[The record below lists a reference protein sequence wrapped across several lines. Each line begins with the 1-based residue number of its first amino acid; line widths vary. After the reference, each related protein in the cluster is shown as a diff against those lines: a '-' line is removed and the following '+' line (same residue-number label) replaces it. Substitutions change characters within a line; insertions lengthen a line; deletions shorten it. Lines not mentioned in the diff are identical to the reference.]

1 MQTQIV
7 YEDEAVLVIRKP
19 AGLATESA
27 GIGQKDVV
35 SELKNYVAKK
45 NPGKMPY
52 LGIVHRLDQPV
63 EGLLVFAKTKKA
75 AEDLTTQLG
84 KGTLKKEYLAVVC
97 GKVPENTGRLVDY
110 LIKVNGMAVVKDAAD
125 AQIKDAA
132 DAQIK
137 DAADAQIKDAADAQV
152 KDAADVQVKDA
163 ADARVKQAAYPQA
176 KKAVLTYTKKAETEK
191 FTLLAV
197 QIETGRFHQIRAQ
210 LSHAGFPILGD
221 EKYGSEESKELSR
234 EKKIRFTALC
244 AASLSFRHPV
254 TGKTMAFT
262 QTPQNPAFA
271 DFVIE

>member
-52 LGIVHRLDQPV
+52 LGVVHRLDQPV

-75 AEDLTTQLG
+75 AENLTAQLG

-110 LIKVNGMAVVKDAAD
+110 LAKEKGMAVVKDAAD
-125 AQIKDAA
+125 AQSEKDADAQSEKDADVQSEKAA
-132 DAQIK
+132 DA
-137 DAADAQIKDAADAQV
+137 
-152 KDAADVQVKDA
+152 
-163 ADARVKQAAYPQA
+163 QA
-176 KKAVLTYTKKAETEK
+176 KKAVLTYMKKAETEEL
-191 FTLLAV
+191 TLLAV

-234 EKKIRFTALC
+234 EKKIRFTAFC

-262 QTPQNPAFA
+262 QAPQNPAFA

>member
-75 AEDLTTQLG
+75 AENLTAQLG

-110 LIKVNGMAVVKDAAD
+110 LAKEKGMAVVKNAAD
-125 AQIKDAA
+125 AKTEKDV
-132 DAQIK
+132 DAQTEK
-137 DAADAQIKDAADAQV
+137 AAG
-152 KDAADVQVKDA
+152 
-163 ADARVKQAAYPQA
+163 PQA

>member
-75 AEDLTTQLG
+75 AENLTAQLG

-110 LIKVNGMAVVKDAAD
+110 LAKEKGMAVVKNAAD
-125 AQIKDAA
+125 AKTEKDVDAQAGKAA
-132 DAQIK
+132 D
-137 DAADAQIKDAADAQV
+137 
-152 KDAADVQVKDA
+152 
-163 ADARVKQAAYPQA
+163 PQA

-244 AASLSFRHPV
+244 AASLSFWHPV
-254 TGKTMAFT
+254 TGKFMAFT
-262 QTPQNPAFA
+262 QAPQNPAFA

>member
-27 GIGQKDVV
+27 GIDRKDVV

-75 AEDLTTQLG
+75 AENLTAQLG

-110 LIKVNGMAVVKDAAD
+110 LAKEKGMAVVKNAAD
-125 AQIKDAA
+125 AQTEKAA
-132 DAQIK
+132 D
-137 DAADAQIKDAADAQV
+137 
-152 KDAADVQVKDA
+152 
-163 ADARVKQAAYPQA
+163 PQA

>member
-27 GIGQKDVV
+27 GIGRKDVV

-75 AEDLTTQLG
+75 AENLTAQLG

-110 LIKVNGMAVVKDAAD
+110 LAKEKGMAVVKNATDAKTEKDVDAQAGKAAD
-125 AQIKDAA
+125 
-132 DAQIK
+132 
-137 DAADAQIKDAADAQV
+137 
-152 KDAADVQVKDA
+152 
-163 ADARVKQAAYPQA
+163 PQA

-244 AASLSFRHPV
+244 AAYLSFRHPV
-254 TGKTMAFT
+254 TGKFMAFT
-262 QTPQNPAFA
+262 QAPQNPAFA

>member
-125 AQIKDAA
+125 AQ
-132 DAQIK
+132 
-137 DAADAQIKDAADAQV
+137 V

-210 LSHAGFPILGD
+210 LSHAGLPILGD

>member
-52 LGIVHRLDQPV
+52 LGVVHRLDQPV

-75 AEDLTTQLG
+75 AENLTAQLG

-110 LIKVNGMAVVKDAAD
+110 LAKEKGMAVVRDTAD
-125 AQIKDAA
+125 A
-132 DAQIK
+132 
-137 DAADAQIKDAADAQV
+137 
-152 KDAADVQVKDA
+152 
-163 ADARVKQAAYPQA
+163 QA
-176 KKAVLTYTKKAETEK
+176 KKAVLSYTKKAETEEL
-191 FTLLAV
+191 TLLAV

-262 QTPQNPAFA
+262 QAPQNPAFA
-271 DFVIE
+271 EFVTE

>member
-75 AEDLTTQLG
+75 AENLTAQLG

-110 LIKVNGMAVVKDAAD
+110 LAKEKGMAVVKNAAD
-125 AQIKDAA
+125 AKTEKDV
-132 DAQIK
+132 DAQV
-137 DAADAQIKDAADAQV
+137 KDAADAQV
-152 KDAADVQVKDA
+152 KQAAD
-163 ADARVKQAAYPQA
+163 PQA
-176 KKAVLTYTKKAETEK
+176 KKAVLTYTKKAETGRL
-191 FTLLAV
+191 TLLAV

-271 DFVIE
+271 DFAIE

>member
-52 LGIVHRLDQPV
+52 LGVVHRLDQPV

-75 AEDLTTQLG
+75 AENLTVQLG

-110 LIKVNGMAVVKDAAD
+110 LAKEKGMAVVKDAAD
-125 AQIKDAA
+125 T
-132 DAQIK
+132 
-137 DAADAQIKDAADAQV
+137 
-152 KDAADVQVKDA
+152 
-163 ADARVKQAAYPQA
+163 QA
-176 KKAVLTYTKKAETEK
+176 KKAVLSYTKKAETKEL
-191 FTLLAV
+191 TLLAV

-210 LSHAGFPILGD
+210 LSHTGFPILGD

-262 QTPQNPAFA
+262 QAPQNPAFA
-271 DFVIE
+271 EFVIE

>member
-75 AEDLTTQLG
+75 AENLTAQLG
-84 KGTLKKEYLAVVC
+84 KGMLKKEYLAVVC

-110 LIKVNGMAVVKDAAD
+110 LAKEKGMAVVKNAVDA
-125 AQIKDAA
+125 
-132 DAQIK
+132 
-137 DAADAQIKDAADAQV
+137 
-152 KDAADVQVKDA
+152 
-163 ADARVKQAAYPQA
+163 QA

-254 TGKTMAFT
+254 TGKFMAFT
-262 QTPQNPAFA
+262 QAPQNPAFA

>member
-52 LGIVHRLDQPV
+52 LGVVHRLDQPV

-75 AEDLTTQLG
+75 AENLTAQLG

-110 LIKVNGMAVVKDAAD
+110 LAKEKGMAVVKDAAD
-125 AQIKDAA
+125 T
-132 DAQIK
+132 
-137 DAADAQIKDAADAQV
+137 
-152 KDAADVQVKDA
+152 
-163 ADARVKQAAYPQA
+163 QA
-176 KKAVLTYTKKAETEK
+176 KKAVLTYTKKAETEEL
-191 FTLLAV
+191 TLLAV

-244 AASLSFRHPV
+244 AASLSFQHPV

-262 QTPQNPAFA
+262 QAPQNPAFA
-271 DFVIE
+271 EFVIE

>member
-75 AEDLTTQLG
+75 AENLTAQLG
-84 KGTLKKEYLAVVC
+84 KGMLKKEYLAVVC

-110 LIKVNGMAVVKDAAD
+110 LAKEKGMAVVKNAAD
-125 AQIKDAA
+125 AKTEKDVDAQAEKAA
-132 DAQIK
+132 D
-137 DAADAQIKDAADAQV
+137 
-152 KDAADVQVKDA
+152 
-163 ADARVKQAAYPQA
+163 PQA

-254 TGKTMAFT
+254 TGKFMAFT

>member
-19 AGLATESA
+19 ASLATESA

-75 AEDLTTQLG
+75 AENLTAQLG

-110 LIKVNGMAVVKDAAD
+110 LAKEKGMAVVKNAAD
-125 AQIKDAA
+125 AKTEKDVDAQTEKDVDAQAGKAA
-132 DAQIK
+132 D
-137 DAADAQIKDAADAQV
+137 
-152 KDAADVQVKDA
+152 
-163 ADARVKQAAYPQA
+163 PQA
-176 KKAVLTYTKKAETEK
+176 KKAVLTYTKKAEIEK

>member
-75 AEDLTTQLG
+75 AENLTAQLG

-110 LIKVNGMAVVKDAAD
+110 LAKEKGMAVVKNAAD
-125 AQIKDAA
+125 AKTEKDVDAQAEKAA
-132 DAQIK
+132 D
-137 DAADAQIKDAADAQV
+137 
-152 KDAADVQVKDA
+152 
-163 ADARVKQAAYPQA
+163 PQA

-210 LSHAGFPILGD
+210 LSNAGFPILGD

-254 TGKTMAFT
+254 TGKFMAFT
-262 QTPQNPAFA
+262 QAPQNPAFA

>member
-75 AEDLTTQLG
+75 AENLTAQLG
-84 KGTLKKEYLAVVC
+84 KGMLKKEYLAVVC

-110 LIKVNGMAVVKDAAD
+110 LAKEKGMAVVKNAAD
-125 AQIKDAA
+125 AKTEKDVDAQAGKAA
-132 DAQIK
+132 D
-137 DAADAQIKDAADAQV
+137 
-152 KDAADVQVKDA
+152 
-163 ADARVKQAAYPQA
+163 PQA
-176 KKAVLTYTKKAETEK
+176 KKAVLTYTKKAETGRL
-191 FTLLAV
+191 TLLAV

>member
-52 LGIVHRLDQPV
+52 LGVVHRLDQPV

-75 AEDLTTQLG
+75 AENLTVQLG

-110 LIKVNGMAVVKDAAD
+110 LAKEKGMAVVRDTAD
-125 AQIKDAA
+125 A
-132 DAQIK
+132 
-137 DAADAQIKDAADAQV
+137 
-152 KDAADVQVKDA
+152 
-163 ADARVKQAAYPQA
+163 QA
-176 KKAVLTYTKKAETEK
+176 KKAVLSYTKKAETKEL
-191 FTLLAV
+191 TLLAV

-254 TGKTMAFT
+254 TGKIMAFT
-262 QTPQNPAFA
+262 QAPQNPAFA
-271 DFVIE
+271 EFVIE

>member
-52 LGIVHRLDQPV
+52 LGVVHRLDQPV
-63 EGLLVFAKTKKA
+63 EGLLVFAKTKKV
-75 AEDLTTQLG
+75 AENLTAQLG

-110 LIKVNGMAVVKDAAD
+110 LAKEKGMAVVRDTAD
-125 AQIKDAA
+125 AQAEKD
-132 DAQIK
+132 
-137 DAADAQIKDAADAQV
+137 
-152 KDAADVQVKDA
+152 ADVQAEKA
-163 ADARVKQAAYPQA
+163 ADPQA
-176 KKAVLTYTKKAETEK
+176 KKAVLTYMKKAETGSL
-191 FTLLAV
+191 TLLAV

-262 QTPQNPAFA
+262 QAPQNPAFA
-271 DFVIE
+271 EFVIE

>member
-75 AEDLTTQLG
+75 AENLTAQLG

-110 LIKVNGMAVVKDAAD
+110 LAKEKGMAVVKNAAD
-125 AQIKDAA
+125 AKTEKDVDAQTEKDVDAQAGKAA
-132 DAQIK
+132 D
-137 DAADAQIKDAADAQV
+137 
-152 KDAADVQVKDA
+152 
-163 ADARVKQAAYPQA
+163 PQA

-254 TGKTMAFT
+254 TGKFMAFT
-262 QTPQNPAFA
+262 QAPQNPAFA

>member
-52 LGIVHRLDQPV
+52 LGVVHRLDQPV

-75 AEDLTTQLG
+75 AENLTAQLG

-110 LIKVNGMAVVKDAAD
+110 LAKEKGMAVVKNAAD
-125 AQIKDAA
+125 AKTEKDVDAQAEKAA
-132 DAQIK
+132 D
-137 DAADAQIKDAADAQV
+137 
-152 KDAADVQVKDA
+152 
-163 ADARVKQAAYPQA
+163 PQA

-254 TGKTMAFT
+254 TGKFMAFT
-262 QTPQNPAFA
+262 QAPQNPAFA

>member
-27 GIGQKDVV
+27 GIGRKDVV

-75 AEDLTTQLG
+75 AEILTVQLG
-84 KGTLKKEYLAVVC
+84 KGMLKKEYLAVVC

-110 LIKVNGMAVVKDAAD
+110 LAKEKGMAVVKNAAD
-125 AQIKDAA
+125 AKTEKDVDAQAEKAA
-132 DAQIK
+132 D
-137 DAADAQIKDAADAQV
+137 
-152 KDAADVQVKDA
+152 
-163 ADARVKQAAYPQA
+163 PQA
-176 KKAVLTYTKKAETEK
+176 KKAVLTYTKKAETGRL
-191 FTLLAV
+191 TLLAV

-244 AASLSFRHPV
+244 AASLSFWHPV

-262 QTPQNPAFA
+262 QAPQNPAFA

>member
-27 GIGQKDVV
+27 SIGQKDVV

-75 AEDLTTQLG
+75 AEDLTMQLG
-84 KGTLKKEYLAVVC
+84 KGMLKKEYLAVVC

-110 LIKVNGMAVVKDAAD
+110 LAKEKGMAVVKNAAD
-125 AQIKDAA
+125 AKTEKDV
-132 DAQIK
+132 DAQTEK
-137 DAADAQIKDAADAQV
+137 AAG
-152 KDAADVQVKDA
+152 
-163 ADARVKQAAYPQA
+163 PQA

-254 TGKTMAFT
+254 TGKFMAFT
-262 QTPQNPAFA
+262 QAPQNPAFA

>member
-75 AEDLTTQLG
+75 AEDLTAQLG

-110 LIKVNGMAVVKDAAD
+110 LAKEKGMAVVKN
-125 AQIKDAA
+125 
-132 DAQIK
+132 
-137 DAADAQIKDAADAQV
+137 AADAQIKDAADAQV
-152 KDAADVQVKDA
+152 KDAVDVQVKQA
-163 ADARVKQAAYPQA
+163 ADPQA

-254 TGKTMAFT
+254 TGKFMAFT
-262 QTPQNPAFA
+262 QAPQNPAFA

>member
-1 MQTQIV
+1 MQTHIV

-75 AEDLTTQLG
+75 AENLTAQLG

-110 LIKVNGMAVVKDAAD
+110 LAKEKGMAVVKNAAD
-125 AQIKDAA
+125 AKTEKDVDAQAEKAA
-132 DAQIK
+132 D
-137 DAADAQIKDAADAQV
+137 
-152 KDAADVQVKDA
+152 
-163 ADARVKQAAYPQA
+163 PQA

-262 QTPQNPAFA
+262 QAPQNPAFA

>member
-52 LGIVHRLDQPV
+52 LGVVHRLDQPV

-75 AEDLTTQLG
+75 AENLTAQLG

-110 LIKVNGMAVVKDAAD
+110 LAKEKGMAVVKDAAD
-125 AQIKDAA
+125 TQAKKDA
-132 DAQIK
+132 DAQAEK
-137 DAADAQIKDAADAQV
+137 D
-152 KDAADVQVKDA
+152 ADVQAEKA
-163 ADARVKQAAYPQA
+163 ADPQA
-176 KKAVLTYTKKAETEK
+176 KKAVLSYTKKAETKEL
-191 FTLLAV
+191 TLLAV

-271 DFVIE
+271 EFVIE

>member
-52 LGIVHRLDQPV
+52 LGVVHRLDQPV

-75 AEDLTTQLG
+75 AENLTVQLG

-110 LIKVNGMAVVKDAAD
+110 LAKEKGMAVVKDAAD
-125 AQIKDAA
+125 AQAEKD
-132 DAQIK
+132 
-137 DAADAQIKDAADAQV
+137 
-152 KDAADVQVKDA
+152 ADVQAEKA
-163 ADARVKQAAYPQA
+163 ADPQA

-221 EKYGSEESKELSR
+221 EKYGSEESKELSG

-254 TGKTMAFT
+254 TGKIMAFT
-262 QTPQNPAFA
+262 QAPQNPAFA
-271 DFVIE
+271 EFVIE

>member
-27 GIGQKDVV
+27 GIGRKDVV

-97 GKVPENTGRLVDY
+97 GKVPANTGRLVDY

-132 DAQIK
+132 DAQVK
-137 DAADAQIKDAADAQV
+137 NAADAKTEKDVDAQTE
-152 KDAADVQVKDA
+152 KAAG
-163 ADARVKQAAYPQA
+163 PQA

>member
-27 GIGQKDVV
+27 GIDQKDVV

-75 AEDLTTQLG
+75 AENLTAQLG

-110 LIKVNGMAVVKDAAD
+110 LAKEKGMAVVKNAAD
-125 AQIKDAA
+125 AKTEKDV
-132 DAQIK
+132 DAQAGK
-137 DAADAQIKDAADAQV
+137 AAG
-152 KDAADVQVKDA
+152 
-163 ADARVKQAAYPQA
+163 PQA

-254 TGKTMAFT
+254 TSKFMAFT
-262 QTPQNPAFA
+262 QAPQNPAFA

>member
-110 LIKVNGMAVVKDAAD
+110 LAKEKGMAVVKN
-125 AQIKDAA
+125 AA

-152 KDAADVQVKDA
+152 KDAADAQIKDAANVQVKDA
-163 ADARVKQAAYPQA
+163 ADAQAEKAADPQA

-262 QTPQNPAFA
+262 QAPQNPAFA

>member
-19 AGLATESA
+19 ASLATESA

-52 LGIVHRLDQPV
+52 LGVVHRLDQPV

-75 AEDLTTQLG
+75 AENLTAQLG

-110 LIKVNGMAVVKDAAD
+110 LAKEKGMTVVKEVAD
-125 AQIKDAA
+125 AQTEKAA
-132 DAQIK
+132 DPK
-137 DAADAQIKDAADAQV
+137 
-152 KDAADVQVKDA
+152 
-163 ADARVKQAAYPQA
+163 VKQAAEPQA

-191 FTLLAV
+191 LTLLAV

-254 TGKTMAFT
+254 TGKVMMFT

-271 DFVIE
+271 DFVTE

>member
-52 LGIVHRLDQPV
+52 LGVVHRLDQPV

-75 AEDLTTQLG
+75 AENLTAQLG

-110 LIKVNGMAVVKDAAD
+110 LAKEKGMAVVRDTAD
-125 AQIKDAA
+125 A
-132 DAQIK
+132 
-137 DAADAQIKDAADAQV
+137 
-152 KDAADVQVKDA
+152 
-163 ADARVKQAAYPQA
+163 QA
-176 KKAVLTYTKKAETEK
+176 KKAVLTYTKKAETEEL
-191 FTLLAV
+191 TLLAV

-234 EKKIRFTALC
+234 KKKIRFTALC

-254 TGKTMAFT
+254 TGKIMAFT
-262 QTPQNPAFA
+262 QAPQNPAFA
-271 DFVIE
+271 EFVIE

>member
-52 LGIVHRLDQPV
+52 LGVVHRLDQPV

-75 AEDLTTQLG
+75 AQNLTTQLG

-110 LIKVNGMAVVKDAAD
+110 LAKEKGMAVVKETAD
-125 AQIKDAA
+125 A
-132 DAQIK
+132 
-137 DAADAQIKDAADAQV
+137 
-152 KDAADVQVKDA
+152 
-163 ADARVKQAAYPQA
+163 QA

-262 QTPQNPAFA
+262 QVPQNPAFA
-271 DFVIE
+271 DFVTE

>member
-75 AEDLTTQLG
+75 AENLTAQLG

-110 LIKVNGMAVVKDAAD
+110 LAKEKGMAVVKNAAD
-125 AQIKDAA
+125 AKTEKDVDAQAGKAA
-132 DAQIK
+132 D
-137 DAADAQIKDAADAQV
+137 
-152 KDAADVQVKDA
+152 
-163 ADARVKQAAYPQA
+163 PQA

-244 AASLSFRHPV
+244 AAYLSFRHPV
-254 TGKTMAFT
+254 TGKFMAFT
-262 QTPQNPAFA
+262 QAPQNPAFA

>member
-52 LGIVHRLDQPV
+52 LGVVHRLDQPV

-75 AEDLTTQLG
+75 AENLTAQLG

-110 LIKVNGMAVVKDAAD
+110 LAKEKGMAVVKDAAD
-125 AQIKDAA
+125 AQAEKD
-132 DAQIK
+132 
-137 DAADAQIKDAADAQV
+137 
-152 KDAADVQVKDA
+152 ADVQAEKA
-163 ADARVKQAAYPQA
+163 ADPQA

-221 EKYGSEESKELSR
+221 EKYGSEESKELSG

-254 TGKTMAFT
+254 TGKIMAFT
-262 QTPQNPAFA
+262 QAPQNPAFA
-271 DFVIE
+271 EFVIE

>member
-52 LGIVHRLDQPV
+52 LGVVHRLDQPV

-75 AEDLTTQLG
+75 AENLTAQLG

-110 LIKVNGMAVVKDAAD
+110 LAKEKGMAVVRDTADADVQAEKAAD
-125 AQIKDAA
+125 A
-132 DAQIK
+132 
-137 DAADAQIKDAADAQV
+137 
-152 KDAADVQVKDA
+152 
-163 ADARVKQAAYPQA
+163 QA
-176 KKAVLTYTKKAETEK
+176 KKAVLTYMKKAETEK

-262 QTPQNPAFA
+262 QAPQNPAFA
-271 DFVIE
+271 EFVIE

>member
-52 LGIVHRLDQPV
+52 LGVVHRLDQPV

-75 AEDLTTQLG
+75 AENLTAQLG

-97 GKVPENTGRLVDY
+97 GKVSENTGRLVDY
-110 LIKVNGMAVVKDAAD
+110 LAKEKGMAVVKDAAD
-125 AQIKDAA
+125 AQSEKDA
-132 DAQIK
+132 DAQAKK
-137 DAADAQIKDAADAQV
+137 D
-152 KDAADVQVKDA
+152 ADVQAEKA
-163 ADARVKQAAYPQA
+163 ADPQA
-176 KKAVLTYTKKAETEK
+176 KKAVLSYTKKAETEEL
-191 FTLLAV
+191 TLLAV

-254 TGKTMAFT
+254 TGKIMAFT
-262 QTPQNPAFA
+262 QAPQNPAFA
-271 DFVIE
+271 EFVIE

>member
-75 AEDLTTQLG
+75 AENLTAQLG
-84 KGTLKKEYLAVVC
+84 KGMLKKEYLAVVC

-110 LIKVNGMAVVKDAAD
+110 LAKEKGMAVVKNAAD
-125 AQIKDAA
+125 AKTEKDVDAQAEKAA
-132 DAQIK
+132 D
-137 DAADAQIKDAADAQV
+137 
-152 KDAADVQVKDA
+152 
-163 ADARVKQAAYPQA
+163 PQA

-221 EKYGSEESKELSR
+221 EKYGSEESKELTR
-234 EKKIRFTALC
+234 EKKIRFPALC

-254 TGKTMAFT
+254 TGKFMAFT
-262 QTPQNPAFA
+262 QAPQNPAFA

>member
-45 NPGKMPY
+45 KPGKMPY
-52 LGIVHRLDQPV
+52 LGVVHRLDQPV

-75 AEDLTTQLG
+75 AENLTVQLG

-110 LIKVNGMAVVKDAAD
+110 LAKEKGMAVVKDAAD
-125 AQIKDAA
+125 AQAKKD
-132 DAQIK
+132 
-137 DAADAQIKDAADAQV
+137 
-152 KDAADVQVKDA
+152 ADVQAEKA
-163 ADARVKQAAYPQA
+163 ADSQA
-176 KKAVLTYTKKAETEK
+176 KKAVLTYTKKAETEEL
-191 FTLLAV
+191 TLLAV

-262 QTPQNPAFA
+262 QAPQNPAFA

>member
-75 AEDLTTQLG
+75 AENLTAQLG
-84 KGTLKKEYLAVVC
+84 KGMLKKEYLAVVC

-110 LIKVNGMAVVKDAAD
+110 LAKEKGMAVVKNAAD
-125 AQIKDAA
+125 AKTEKDVDAQAEKAA
-132 DAQIK
+132 D
-137 DAADAQIKDAADAQV
+137 
-152 KDAADVQVKDA
+152 
-163 ADARVKQAAYPQA
+163 PQA

-210 LSHAGFPILGD
+210 ISHAGFPILGD